1 MGFSHFHGRV
11 VPQNTGASPLPHT
24 MASHEAV
31 RLAGGGG
38 GFRFNAYLILQTPAW
53 VVDSQGG
60 AGVWEL
66 RESSLN
72 EHRHRVSVGFT
83 LSGHIRRAVINDS
96 YTVLPGNCTGTTFSY
111 FVSHMFRTVSQGVCI
126 LSGQ

>member
-1 MGFSHFHGRV
+1 
-11 VPQNTGASPLPHT
+11 

-31 RLAGGGG
+31 RLAGGGVS
-38 GFRFNAYLILQTPAW
+38 FRFNFNLTSKFNPCMGY
-53 VVDSQGG
+53 SQGG

-72 EHRHRVSVGFT
+72 AHRHRVSVGFT

-96 YTVLPGNCTGTTFSY
+96 YGN
-111 FVSHMFRTVSQGVCI
+111 
-126 LSGQ
+126 